1 MHTTYSSHM
10 VMNKAAQGAPL
21 TLSIENMTV
30 TFTSIDDMKFALDA
44 KTQLPV
50 GKYDELRAVPMDA
63 LEKQA
68 VDIRNVEGRLLHVLD
83 ASFSEPLS
91 IDYQLREIDNR
102 VFSEDHAWREFMEAL
117 NREGSEYSDYKR
129 VALVKYL
136 QYLASRQELIK
147 RVYWSKYREAQGEP
161 AAAAEE
167 PSSAIRETAIF
178 DANELAG
185 KFENGDDQ
193 YQRLPRGEPRDVRL
207 LPGQEMPMRLSVY
220 SFKLVRADGAYLV
233 DERGKEYP
241 LLPRRSRIGR
251 SIDNDVALDSAYRA
265 ISRKHLILEF
275 PSKDRVVITD
285 RSSHGTF
292 VPLRYL
298 AEG

>member
-1 MHTTYSSHM
+1 MYSSHM
-10 VMNKAAQGAPL
+10 VKNKAVQGAPL

-50 GKYDELRAVPMDA
+50 EKYDELRAFPMDA

-68 VDIRNVEGRLLHVLD
+68 VDIRNVEGRLLQMLD
-83 ASFSEPLS
+83 ASFTEPLS
-91 IDYQLREIDNR
+91 IDYQLREVDDRI
-102 VFSEDHAWREFMEAL
+102 FSEDHAWREFMEAL
-117 NREGSEYSDYKR
+117 NKEGSEYSDYKR

-136 QYLASRQELIK
+136 QYLVSRQELIK

-161 AAAAEE
+161 PAVAEDL
-167 PSSAIRETAIF
+167 SSAVRETAIF
-178 DANELAG
+178 DANELVG
-185 KFENGDDQ
+185 IFENGGDQ
-193 YQRLPRGEPRDVRL
+193 YRRLPRGEPRDVRL
-207 LPGQEMPMRLSVY
+207 LPGEEMPMRLSVN
-220 SFKLVRADGAYLV
+220 SFKLVRADRAYLV
-233 DERGKEYP
+233 DEKGTKYP

-265 ISRKHLILEF
+265 ISRKHLMIEF

-285 RSSHGTF
+285 LSSHGTF
-292 VPLRYL
+292 VPLRCL
-298 AEG
+298 AE

>member
-1 MHTTYSSHM
+1 
-10 VMNKAAQGAPL
+10 MNKAAQIAPL
-21 TLSIENMTV
+21 ILSIENMTV
-30 TFTSIDDMKFALDA
+30 TFTSIDDLKFALDA

-50 GKYDELRAVPMDA
+50 WKYDELRALPLDV

-83 ASFSEPLS
+83 ASFTEPLS

-102 VFSEDHAWREFMEAL
+102 IFSEDHAWREFMEAL
-117 NREGSEYSDYKR
+117 NKQDSKYSDYKR

-136 QYLASRQELIK
+136 QYLVSRQELIK
-147 RVYWSKYREAQGEP
+147 RVYWSQYRQTRGEP
-161 AAAAEE
+161 VAAVED
-167 PSSAIRETAIF
+167 PSSAVRETAIF

-185 KFENGDDQ
+185 IFEDGGDQ

-207 LPGQEMPMRLSVY
+207 CPGQEMAMRLSVHP
-220 SFKLVRADGAYLV
+220 FKLVRADGAYRV
-233 DERGKEYP
+233 DEKGKEYP
-241 LLPRRSRIGR
+241 LQPRRSRVGR
-251 SIDNDVALDSAYRA
+251 STDNDVILDSAYRA
-265 ISRKHLILEF
+265 ISRKHLIFEI
-275 PSKDRVVITD
+275 PSKDRVVLTD

-292 VPLRYL
+292 IPLRYL

>member
-1 MHTTYSSHM
+1 
-10 VMNKAAQGAPL
+10 MNNAAQGAPL

-30 TFTSIDDMKFALDA
+30 TFTTIDDMKFALDA
-44 KTQLPV
+44 KTQLPIW
-50 GKYDELRAVPMDA
+50 KYDELRALPVDA

-83 ASFSEPLS
+83 ASFTEPLS
-91 IDYQLREIDNR
+91 IDYQLREIDDR
-102 VFSEDHAWREFMEAL
+102 IFSEDHAWREFMEAL
-117 NREGSEYSDYKR
+117 NKEESKYSDYKR

-147 RVYWSKYREAQGEP
+147 RVYWSKYREARGEP
-161 AAAAEE
+161 AAAVEDL
-167 PSSAIRETAIF
+167 SSAVGDTAIF

-185 KFENGDDQ
+185 ILEDGGDQ

-207 LPGQEMPMRLSVY
+207 LPGQEMPMRLSVHP
-220 SFKLVRADGAYLV
+220 FKLVRADGAYLV
-233 DERGKEYP
+233 DDKGKEYP
-241 LLPRRSRIGR
+241 LLPRRSTVGR
-251 SIDNDVALDSAYRA
+251 SVDNDVALDTAYRA

-275 PSKDRVVITD
+275 PSKEWVVITD

>member
-1 MHTTYSSHM
+1 
-10 VMNKAAQGAPL
+10 MNKAAQGAPL

-50 GKYDELRAVPMDA
+50 WKYDELRALPVDA

-68 VDIRNVEGRLLHVLD
+68 VDIRNVEGLLLHVLD
-83 ASFSEPLS
+83 ASFTEPLS
-91 IDYQLREIDNR
+91 IDYQLREIDDR
-102 VFSEDHAWREFMEAL
+102 IFSEDHAWREFMEAL
-117 NREGSEYSDYKR
+117 NKEESKYSDYKR

-147 RVYWSKYREAQGEP
+147 RVYWSKYREIQGKP
-161 AAAAEE
+161 AAAEG
-167 PSSAIRETAIF
+167 PSSAVRETAIF

-185 KFENGDDQ
+185 IFEHGGNQ

-207 LPGQEMPMRLSVY
+207 LPGQEIPMRLSVHP
-220 SFKLVRADGAYLV
+220 FKLVRADGAYLV
-233 DERGKEYP
+233 DDKGKEYP
-241 LLPRRSRIGR
+241 LLPRRSTVGR
-251 SIDNDVALDSAYRA
+251 SVDNDVALDSAFRA

-275 PSKDRVVITD
+275 PSKEWVVITD

>member
-1 MHTTYSSHM
+1 
-10 VMNKAAQGAPL
+10 MNKAAQSAPL
-21 TLSIENMTV
+21 ILSIGNVTL
-30 TFTSIDDMKFALDA
+30 TFTSIDDLKFALDA

-50 GKYDELRAVPMDA
+50 WKYDELIAFSLEA

-68 VDIRNVEGRLLHVLD
+68 VDIRNVEGQLLHVLD
-83 ASFSEPLS
+83 ASFTEPLS
-91 IDYQLREIDNR
+91 IDYHLREIDNR
-102 VFSEDHAWREFMEAL
+102 IFSEDHAWREFMEAL
-117 NREGSEYSDYKR
+117 NKQDSTYSDYKR

-147 RVYWSKYREAQGEP
+147 RVYWSKYRKFRGEP
-161 AAAAEE
+161 VVAEKD
-167 PSSAIRETAIF
+167 PSSAVRETAIF

-185 KFENGDDQ
+185 IFEDGGDQ

-207 LPGQEMPMRLSVY
+207 LPGQEMPIRLSVH

-233 DERGKEYP
+233 DEKDKEYP
-241 LLPRRSRIGR
+241 LLPRRSRVGR
-251 SIDNDVALDSAYRA
+251 STDNDVVLDSAYRA

-275 PSKDRVVITD
+275 PSKDRVVFTD

-292 VPLRYL
+292 IPLKYL